1 MRTAVTAFALA
12 ALVVAFDVS
21 PAPAQNYPWCA
32 EYGGGGEDFGGTN
45 CGFVTLKQC
54 METVSGIGG
63 FCVPNPMYQPPEQPS
78 RPRRERPRQR

>member
-1 MRTAVTAFALA
+1 MRAILIAFPVAALA
-12 ALVVAFDVS
+12 FTMNADRA
-21 PAPAQNYPWCA
+21 AAQNYPWCA

-54 METVSGIGG
+54 METVSGVGG
-63 FCVPNPMYQPPEQPS
+63 FCVHNPMDQPPVQPS